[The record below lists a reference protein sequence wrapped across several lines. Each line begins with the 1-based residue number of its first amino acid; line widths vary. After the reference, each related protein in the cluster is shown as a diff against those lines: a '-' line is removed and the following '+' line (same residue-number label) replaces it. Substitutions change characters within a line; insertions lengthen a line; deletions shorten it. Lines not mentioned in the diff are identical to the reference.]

1 MGISRGTWLGTP
13 PSRTRP
19 VHKVLNRLFLVRDPV
34 AGNTTHFS
42 SVGPSNATLAAP
54 RSHHTLNY
62 SPAPS
67 PKSAPSSPTPHQR
80 LTTSLGRSHY
90 TTTIR
95 TPHARLLRPGA
106 PTTTNCLVPSPTL
119 ASSFFSAHLPPT
131 HAPVM
136 SMASYPFSSASSSDI
151 STPRSAS
158 PSPSSV
164 ASIRSSRS
172 SISNKRMSMSSRRM
186 TDFNPMSSV
195 DINAIEEKM
204 RMASLD
210 QHRGYSQNTFGE
222 VQQYRTTEYVP
233 KTQATAYQILREPL
247 WNKASLLFLHPP
259 TQHCSES
266 FTLPR
271 MASLLSRRVCR
282 LPLRLLPRAPIHT
295 SSQLTAMVESGLSFT
310 PEERVTRNL
319 TGLIPHTMESL
330 QTQCQRAMKMI
341 NTRQTD
347 VDKYLYLSSLKAQN
361 FDLFYRLLMDNI
373 RELMPLVYTPTIGD
387 VCLQYSTLYTRPEA
401 LYISIKQRKSIRTM
415 LRNWPYPNPQICVV
429 TDGSRILGLGDLGV
443 NGVGISIGKLALYTG
458 AAGIHPENTLPI
470 VLDTG
475 TNNETNL
482 KDPFYLGIRSKRVSV
497 AEQQAFM
504 DEFME
509 AATEVYPNMTVQF
522 EDFESEK
529 AFNYLDRYRN
539 KYRCFNDDIQGTGAV
554 VLAGYINAVE
564 LSGVPLEEQ
573 RLVFMGAG
581 SAGVG
586 VAKQLVEYYTK
597 RGLSEQV
604 ARDKF
609 WLVDTKGLV
618 TKDRGDKL
626 AEHKKYFAR
635 TDNNG
640 HQFRTLEEVIEY
652 VKPTALVGLTATF
665 GVFTESVVRALKAS
679 VDSGGLG
686 RRPILFPLSN
696 PLTKAECTFEQAVQW
711 TDGTAIFASGSPFSP
726 FTMKTPDGQAITY
739 HPNQGNNVYV
749 FPGLGLGAILAKASK
764 VTDDMVYTSAA
775 ALAASLNADEIH
787 KGLIYPRIE
796 RVRDASIIVAREVM
810 KSARRDGVSTLPES
824 QWVEWEE
831 WGDVAL
837 DAWIKE
843 RIYDPISFSE
853 KSRI

>member
-1 MGISRGTWLGTP
+1 
-13 PSRTRP
+13 
-19 VHKVLNRLFLVRDPV
+19 
-34 AGNTTHFS
+34 
-42 SVGPSNATLAAP
+42 
-54 RSHHTLNY
+54 
-62 SPAPS
+62 
-67 PKSAPSSPTPHQR
+67 
-80 LTTSLGRSHY
+80 
-90 TTTIR
+90 
-95 TPHARLLRPGA
+95 
-106 PTTTNCLVPSPTL
+106 
-119 ASSFFSAHLPPT
+119 
-131 HAPVM
+131 
-136 SMASYPFSSASSSDI
+136 
-151 STPRSAS
+151 
-158 PSPSSV
+158 
-164 ASIRSSRS
+164 
-172 SISNKRMSMSSRRM
+172 M

-195 DINAIEEKM
+195 DISAIEEKM
-204 RMASLD
+204 RMSALD
-210 QHRGYSQNTFGE
+210 QHRGYAQNTFGE

-247 WNKASLLFLHPP
+247 WNK
-259 TQHCSES
+259 
-266 FTLPR
+266 
-271 MASLLSRRVCR
+271 
-282 LPLRLLPRAPIHT
+282 
-295 SSQLTAMVESGLSFT
+295 GLSFT

-361 FDLFYRLLMDNI
+361 FDLFYRLLIDNI

-509 AATEVYPNMTVQF
+509 AVTEVYPNMTVQF

-686 RRPILFPLSN
+686 RRPVLFPLSN

-711 TDGTAIFASGSPFSP
+711 TDGT
-726 FTMKTPDGQAITY
+726 AITY

-775 ALAASLNADEIH
+775 ALAAGLNADEIH

-796 RVRDASIIVAREVM
+796 RVRDASVIVAREVM

-843 RIYDPISFSE
+843 RIYDPVSFSE

>member
-1 MGISRGTWLGTP
+1 
-13 PSRTRP
+13 
-19 VHKVLNRLFLVRDPV
+19 
-34 AGNTTHFS
+34 
-42 SVGPSNATLAAP
+42 
-54 RSHHTLNY
+54 
-62 SPAPS
+62 
-67 PKSAPSSPTPHQR
+67 
-80 LTTSLGRSHY
+80 
-90 TTTIR
+90 
-95 TPHARLLRPGA
+95 
-106 PTTTNCLVPSPTL
+106 
-119 ASSFFSAHLPPT
+119 
-131 HAPVM
+131 
-136 SMASYPFSSASSSDI
+136 
-151 STPRSAS
+151 
-158 PSPSSV
+158 
-164 ASIRSSRS
+164 
-172 SISNKRMSMSSRRM
+172 M

-210 QHRGYSQNTFGE
+210 QHRGYAQNTFGE
-222 VQQYRTTEYVP
+222 VQQYRNNEP
-233 KTQATAYQILREPL
+233 LPRSQAVGYQVLKEPL
-247 WNKASLLFLHPP
+247 WNKGQWAIFPSHHTSTYTVMHGSFNIPLTARTEPTASAHLHLTAPHWLPQHAVSLHSALLLYIAAPFIYPSHFLPLFLLP
-259 TQHCSES
+259 
-266 FTLPR
+266 FTPSQQLPR
-271 MASLLSRRVCR
+271 MASSLSGRSCR
-282 LPLRLLPRAPIHT
+282 LPISSLQYLKPRRPLLNPRISSSSIHN
-295 SSQLTAMVESGLSFT
+295 SSKLTAMVESGLAFT
-310 PEERVTRNL
+310 PEERINKNL

-330 QTQCQRAMKMI
+330 QTQCARAMKMI
-341 NTRQTD
+341 NTRSTP

-373 RELMPLVYTPTIGD
+373 RDLMPLVYTPTIGD

-415 LRNWPYPNPQICVV
+415 LRNWPYPNPEICVV

-475 TNNETNL
+475 TNNENNL

-509 AATEVYPNMTVQF
+509 AVAEVYPNMTVQF

-597 RGLSEQV
+597 RGLSEQ
-604 ARDKF
+604 AAKDKF

-640 HQFRTLEEVIEY
+640 HQFRTLEEVIAY
-652 VKPTALVGLTATF
+652 VKPSALVGLTATF

-679 VDSGGLG
+679 VDAGGLG
-686 RRPILFPLSN
+686 RRPVLFPLSN
-696 PLTKAECTFEQAVQW
+696 PLTKAECTFEQAIQW
-711 TDGTAIFASGSPFSP
+711 TDGTVLFASGSPFNPVTVKS
-726 FTMKTPDGQAITY
+726 KEGESITY

-749 FPGLGLGAILAKASK
+749 FPGLGLGAILAKATK

-775 ALAASLNADEIH
+775 SLAASLNADEIH

-796 RVRDASIIVAREVM
+796 RVRDASLIVAREVM
-810 KSARRDGVSTLPES
+810 KAARRAGVSQLPES

-837 DAWIKE
+837 NAWIKE
-843 RIYDPISFSE
+843 RVYDPVSFE
-853 KSRI
+853 RSRI